1 VGPYAD
7 LRFGILGMTRF
18 MNWSKSEVMRIT
30 SGWDRSV
37 PRRPRHDHREEQ
49 LTARTA
55 SMR

>member
-1 VGPYAD
+1 
-7 LRFGILGMTRF
+7 
-18 MNWSKSEVMRIT
+18 MRIT